1 MSFNTALSGL
11 NAAQSDLS
19 VTSNNIANVSTTGFK
34 ESRAE
39 FGDIYANSTFGNSN
53 TAIGAGVLLQSVTQ
67 QFNQGNLDFTSN
79 TLDFAVSGEGFFVL
93 SPNQTSSERVF
104 TRAGAF
110 GVNENGQV
118 VNSSGQLLQVFPVNT
133 DGSVAATSLSSTI
146 PLRLPESAGTPQ
158 STSEVEMG
166 INLPANASALDV
178 TAFDP
183 TAPNTYTASTS
194 VNIFDSLGDTHI
206 ATTYFVKDNSTTN
219 NWAMFVYVDGEPV
232 DVSGGTADTDP
243 SGPRWPAYAQVTFDA
258 VGSFQSTT
266 PATIQ
271 TIPLG
276 DPALTTSGNG
286 ANVSTYG
293 NGQNPDQDLIFDLSN
308 NTPTQFASPFTV
320 NSLSQDGFSIGR
332 LSGIDVSDTGV
343 VRATYTNGQTEAV
356 GKVALARFANPQGL
370 SQLSNTSWGATTD
383 SGDPLAGE
391 AGTSSFGLI
400 QGGALELSNVD
411 LTQELVSLITSQ
423 RNFQANAKSIETFN
437 ALTQTIIQIR

>member
-110 GVNENGQV
+110 GVNESGQV
-118 VNSSGQLLQVFPVNT
+118 VNSSGQLLQVFPVNA

-183 TAPNTYTASTS
+183 TAPNTYSASTS

-206 ATTYFVKDNSTTN
+206 ATTYFVKDNSTSN
-219 NWAMFVYVDGEPV
+219 NWAMFTYVDGDPV
-232 DVSGGTADTDP
+232 DVSGGTADTVVP
-243 SGPRWPAYAQVTFDA
+243 PRWPSYAEVTFDA
-258 VGSFQSTT
+258 VGAFQSTT

-271 TIPLG
+271 TIELG
-276 DPALTTSGNG
+276 DPSLTTSGNG
-286 ANVSTYG
+286 ANVGTYG
-293 NGQNPDQDLIFDLSN
+293 NGQDPDQQIIFDLSN

-332 LSGIDVSDTGV
+332 LSGLDVSDTGV

-356 GKVALARFANPQGL
+356 GKVALARFSNPQGL
-370 SQLSNTSWGATTD
+370 SQVSNTSWAATTD
-383 SGDPLAGE
+383 SGEPLAGE

-437 ALTQTIIQIR
+437 AITQTIIQIR